1 MIVTK
6 IVVLSLGKELFG
18 IDISKVK
25 EIICP
30 VEITSVPN
38 LPEFF
43 EGLISLREEVIPI
56 MDLAKRLNIPS
67 SKKADDKKYI
77 VVDLQSR
84 TIALVVDSVLEVLDL
99 PSNMI
104 ENTPELMEKI
114 ERNFISGIGRWEE
127 NLIILLNVERLFSSG
142 ELKQIEGL

>member
-77 VVDLQSR
+77 VVDLQSK

-104 ENTPELMEKI
+104 ENTPELME
-114 ERNFISGIGRWEE
+114 N
-127 NLIILLNVERLFSSG
+127 
-142 ELKQIEGL
+142 

>member
-77 VVDLQSR
+77 VVDLQSK

-104 ENTPELMEKI
+104 ENTPELREKI

-127 NLIILLNVERLFSSG
+127 NLLSS
-142 ELKQIEGL
+142 

>member
-77 VVDLQSR
+77 VVDLQSK

-127 NLIILLNVERLFSSG
+127 NLIILLNVEKLFSSG